1 MFAPPTCLTSFYTCI
16 MDEPLSKRPKNSGD
30 DIKTF
35 DEYKE
40 WKRKQKTT
48 ERVVEGLSS
57 RIYTRGGDL
66 IVKEQIL
73 GWTENSWKSLQV
85 YRNDVPGVAKV
96 RASIL
101 ESKPLDDAQ
110 LKNILHLRTH
120 EFKSE
125 TKALELASEIGVT
138 PELVEWFFV
147 DLGPQFRLGVT
158 VQKKLYR
165 VFRDWEKKHGYE
177 EMLSRMQ
184 MVGINQFYKTVKLL
198 NDAGL
203 VYFDWNCGNMGI
215 TSTMQLQLI
224 DFACC
229 LRTPEVEMK
238 NKEDVY
244 LKPRMEQLWR
254 RSVSLRAMKRCF
266 EIIANRDDDFR
277 CLMYHPVRR
286 EHQKAERLCKDYM
299 HEYAHPDTDIDSVLS
314 EEMFTDLEF

>member
-1 MFAPPTCLTSFYTCI
+1 MFATPACLTSFYTCI
-16 MDEPLSKRPKNSGD
+16 MDEPPSKRPKASGCN
-30 DIKTF
+30 IKTL
-35 DEYKE
+35 DEYNAWKKE
-40 WKRKQKTT
+40 QKTT
-48 ERVVEGLSS
+48 ECAGEGLSS
-57 RIYTRGGDL
+57 RIFKRGAEY

-73 GWTENSWKSLQV
+73 GWTENAWKSLQV

-96 RASIL
+96 RASIFS
-101 ESKPLDDAQ
+101 SKPLDDAQ
-110 LKNILHLRTH
+110 LNNILHLRTH
-120 EFKSE
+120 EFEKE

-138 PELVEWFFV
+138 PQLVEWFFV

-158 VQKKLYR
+158 VQQKLYR
-165 VFRDWEKKHGYE
+165 VFRDWEKKHGYD

-238 NKEDVY
+238 NKEEVH
-244 LKPRMEQLWR
+244 LKPRLEQLWR

-266 EIIANRDDDFR
+266 EMMANRDDDFR

-286 EHQKAERLCKDYM
+286 EHKKAERLCKDYM